1 MKTTFL
7 VKIGA
12 VFLTGSVLTVLPTA
26 VQAADLYDSL
36 KAFSDSQRM
45 EMYGSKDVYDSMEPT
60 AAGAQGPVRS
70 DMYKDGQGYTKG
82 YYYGGSSAYSDHWDQ
97 LRMQLG
103 PIGGEGTN

>member
-60 AAGAQGPVRS
+60 AAGAQGPMRN
-70 DMYKDGQGYTKG
+70 DMYKDGKDYTATYSG
-82 YYYGGSSAYSDHWDQ
+82 ASSAYAAYWDE
-97 LRMQLG
+97 LKMRLG

>member
-60 AAGAQGPVRS
+60 AAGAQGPMRN
-70 DMYKDGQGYTKG
+70 DMYKDARGYATT
-82 YYYGGSSAYSDHWDQ
+82 YSGSSAYPDHWDK

-103 PIGGEGTN
+103 PIGGEGTH

>member
-1 MKTTFL
+1 MKATFL

-26 VQAADLYDSL
+26 VQGADLYDSL

-60 AAGAQGPVRS
+60 AAGAQGPMRS
-70 DMYKDGQGYTKG
+70 DMYKDEGYAATG
-82 YYYGGSSAYSDHWDQ
+82 SGASSAYSAYWDA
-97 LRMQLG
+97 LRMRLA